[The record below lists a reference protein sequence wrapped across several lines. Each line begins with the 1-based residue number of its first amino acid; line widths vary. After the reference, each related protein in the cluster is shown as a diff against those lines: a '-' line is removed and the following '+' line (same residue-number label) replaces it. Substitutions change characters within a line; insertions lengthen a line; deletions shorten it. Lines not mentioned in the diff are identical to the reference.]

1 MKALEVSSTS
11 AGSCAAAARA
21 GRSPAT
27 LSAAPSAPASA
38 ARRAIR
44 EGCCGCGGAA
54 AQRTQQRNLAPPLC
68 AATAAAATP
77 FVTAIRAATPHS
89 PRSASLESGAP
100 LSRVASRQASP
111 AYTAPSWAALHAFRA
126 VAMRRGARLLALA
139 LLLLAAVPAAL
150 GALLAVDYG
159 SEWIKAALVAPG
171 RAPVSIVLNEA
182 SKRKSLAAV
191 AFSGGER
198 TLGDDAAALSARYPE
213 RVVLRAR
220 DLLGRPANGSALAA
234 ALAARYSPHVP
245 SGAPGRG
252 TVTLPAHG
260 GAAGAAQLSAE
271 QLAASVLHYARRCAE
286 AQAGA
291 TIRDA
296 VVTVPPYWSQAQRSA
311 LADAASLAGLNLL
324 SLVSEP
330 AAAALQYGI
339 DRETTAVNATD
350 LVVLYDMGAGKASAA
365 LVAYSSWKAKEGGKP
380 KTYGQYEIK
389 ALAWDETAGGEAL
402 DVVLAG
408 ATRHATPGARQTREA
423 AQGAASSG
431 FALDPPRAARPARAD
446 RRIAVAMP
454 RDGAVIC
461 ANQPREARCAPA
473 LAPSRHSCDATR
485 LF

>member
-1 MKALEVSSTS
+1 
-11 AGSCAAAARA
+11 
-21 GRSPAT
+21 
-27 LSAAPSAPASA
+27 
-38 ARRAIR
+38 
-44 EGCCGCGGAA
+44 
-54 AQRTQQRNLAPPLC
+54 
-68 AATAAAATP
+68 
-77 FVTAIRAATPHS
+77 
-89 PRSASLESGAP
+89 
-100 LSRVASRQASP
+100 
-111 AYTAPSWAALHAFRA
+111 
-126 VAMRRGARLLALA
+126 MRGGARLLALA
-139 LLLLAAVPAAL
+139 LWLLAAADVAR

-159 SEWIKAALVAPG
+159 SEWVKAALVAPG

-198 TLGDDAAALSARYPE
+198 TLGDDAAALASRYPE

-220 DLLGRPANGSALAA
+220 DLLGRPANGTALAA

-245 SGAPGRG
+245 AGAPGRG

-260 GAAGAAQLSAE
+260 GAAGAAALSAE

-311 LADAASLAGLNLL
+311 LADAAALAGLNLL

-339 DRETTAVNATD
+339 DREVTAENATD
-350 LVVLYDMGAGKASAA
+350 LVVLYDMGANKASAA

-389 ALAWDETAGGEAL
+389 ALAWDDATGGEAL
-402 DVVLAG
+402 DAVLAG
-408 ATRHATPGARQTREA
+408 AARHARRCARRSTAKPQAAAAVEGFAPDRARAELGARGSRLRVRHA
-423 AQGAASSG
+423 AGSQQFQRDCAAKSAVCARSRQLRG
-431 FALDPPRAARPARAD
+431 GCDTTPPLS
-446 RRIAVAMP
+446 
-454 RDGAVIC
+454 
-461 ANQPREARCAPA
+461 A
-473 LAPSRHSCDATR
+473 LAFPPC
-485 LF
+485 

>member
-1 MKALEVSSTS
+1 MQARPSHASSGEPRLNS
-11 AGSCAAAARA
+11 IRQ
-21 GRSPAT
+21 
-27 LSAAPSAPASA
+27 APST
-38 ARRAIR
+38 R
-44 EGCCGCGGAA
+44 
-54 AQRTQQRNLAPPLC
+54 
-68 AATAAAATP
+68 
-77 FVTAIRAATPHS
+77 FV
-89 PRSASLESGAP
+89 
-100 LSRVASRQASP
+100 
-111 AYTAPSWAALHAFRA
+111 

-234 ALAARYSPHVP
+234 ALAARYSPHAP
-245 SGAPGRG
+245 AGAPGRG

-260 GAAGAAQLSAE
+260 GAAGAAALSAE

-311 LADAASLAGLNLL
+311 LADAAALAGLNLL

-339 DRETTAVNATD
+339 DRETTAENATD

-402 DVVLAG
+402 DAVLAG
-408 ATRHATPGARQTREA
+408 ARRLAAPGARQTR
-423 AQGAASSG
+423 GAARGGVSSG
-431 FALDPPRAARPARAD
+431 FALDPPRCCTRRARGSAPGGRDAARWRRDARESAARSALCARARPKPPRL
-446 RRIAVAMP
+446 RRDTAVCVLISSVSQSTLRLRRTP
-454 RDGAVIC
+454 RSAAAWTC
-461 ANQPREARCAPA
+461 ARARRAWR
-473 LAPSRHSCDATR
+473 S
-485 LF
+485 